1 MNFQRGSARFILGG
15 AALLALSVG
24 LVSLRQLGGLN
35 PTAWATVAAVLAV
48 IAAVV
53 SAWTGQ
59 RLVELQE
66 DALAP
71 NLQVALDARRRY
83 ELVQLCMTNRGLSP
97 AHDIKIEWDN
107 PPVDREGRSV
117 QFGTGGILPVLN
129 PGEEASVML
138 NVAHEFFSKDHALTF
153 TGRLTFADV
162 NGDIHSRQLMVSGE
176 HERRALLHQSEEP
189 KTMYELQKLPDKL
202 DAIAKELQQLR
213 KAVGHP
219 DDEVSLP

>member
-59 RLVELQE
+59 RLVELQ
-66 DALAP
+66 
-71 NLQVALDARRRY
+71 
-83 ELVQLCMTNRGLSP
+83 
-97 AHDIKIEWDN
+97 
-107 PPVDREGRSV
+107 
-117 QFGTGGILPVLN
+117 
-129 PGEEASVML
+129 
-138 NVAHEFFSKDHALTF
+138 
-153 TGRLTFADV
+153 DV